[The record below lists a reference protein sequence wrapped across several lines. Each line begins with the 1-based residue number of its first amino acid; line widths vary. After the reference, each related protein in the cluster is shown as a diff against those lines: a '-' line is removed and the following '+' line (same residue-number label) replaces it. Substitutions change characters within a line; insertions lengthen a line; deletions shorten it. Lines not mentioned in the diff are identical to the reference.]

1 MAGGGTGG
9 TLWIKVMVV
18 AAVLLTLSNFLHEP
32 GWLHATILAIGGL
45 LMVFASCESMVLCV
59 DGIAKRSGWNPF
71 VAGTMGGLAS
81 NIPEV
86 VMLGFVLAAEPR
98 IGFIV
103 VMFTLHVGAL
113 AFGIYSVVLPR
124 DSDGRARLP
133 APLVKLSTDLYAC
146 AAGVFL
152 TMGLL
157 MLAMYVFALDPDSET
172 ARSPTAFSAT
182 DLYVVGGVLLLVE
195 IVAIWRLVVRFSG
208 DTEAGTE
215 TATESGA
222 EPKVPVATEA
232 DGEPLPS
239 VGKIVVLGLVGIV
252 TAVWG
257 GHGVGE
263 FADVLVHSLREAG
276 YSEMV
281 GALVL
286 SVFACAGAY
295 AMAATAHSKGMY
307 DVALA
312 SVSGAVTQV
321 PFVVLPFAL
330 VMIAAFSQFG
340 ISEPMAGGGALPIDM
355 HTTSVVLLGFP
366 PLLILWKAVQDD
378 AAVNWLE
385 TVTMMA
391 IFSLTIYFLAT
402 HG

>member
-9 TLWIKVMVV
+9 TLWIKVMVA
-18 AAVLLTLSNFLHEP
+18 AAVLLTLSLFLHEP

-81 NIPEV
+81 NLPEV

-103 VMFTLHVGAL
+103 VMFTLHVGSL
-113 AFGIYSVVLPR
+113 AFGIYSLILPR
-124 DSDGRARLP
+124 DADGHARLP
-133 APLVKLSTDLYAC
+133 APLVRLSTDLYAC

-157 MLAMYVFALDPDSET
+157 MLAMYVFAMDRGASDSP
-172 ARSPTAFSAT
+172 AALSAV
-182 DLYVVGGVLLLVE
+182 DLYVTGGILLLVE

-208 DTEAGTE
+208 DADGAAESEATE
-215 TATESGA
+215 TIDTVA
-222 EPKVPVATEA
+222 EEEA
-232 DGEPLPS
+232 PPS
-239 VGKIVVLGLVGIV
+239 RGKIVALGLVGIV
-252 TAVWG
+252 AAVWG

-263 FADVLVHSLREAG
+263 FAEVLVHSLRQAG

-286 SVFACAGAY
+286 SIFACAGAY

-307 DVALA
+307 NVALA

-330 VMIAAFSQFG
+330 LMIGAFSQLG
-340 ISEPMAGGGALPIDM
+340 ISEAMVGGGALPIDM
-355 HTTSVVLLGFP
+355 QTTTVVLLGFP

-391 IFSLTIYFLAT
+391 IFSLTIYFLAV

>member
-9 TLWIKVMVV
+9 TLWVKMMAV
-18 AAVLLTLSNFLHEP
+18 AAVLLTLSYFLHEP

-59 DGIAKRSGWNPF
+59 DSIAKRSEWNPF

-81 NIPEV
+81 NLPEV

-103 VMFTLHVGAL
+103 VMFTLHAGSL
-113 AFGIYSVVLPR
+113 AFGIYSLVLPR
-124 DSDGRARLP
+124 DADGHARLP
-133 APLVKLSTDLYAC
+133 APLVRLSTDLYAC
-146 AAGVFL
+146 AAGIFL

-157 MLAMYVFALDPDSET
+157 MLAMYVFAMDGGASDSP
-172 ARSPTAFSAT
+172 AALSAT
-182 DLYVVGGVLLLVE
+182 DLYVIGGILLLVE

-208 DTEAGTE
+208 DGEAKSEATE
-215 TATESGA
+215 TIDTVA
-222 EPKVPVATEA
+222 EEEA
-232 DGEPLPS
+232 PPS
-239 VGKIVVLGLVGIV
+239 RGKIVALGLVGIAA
-252 TAVWG
+252 AVWG

-263 FADVLVHSLREAG
+263 FAEVLVHSLRQAG

-286 SVFACAGAY
+286 SIFACAGAY
-295 AMAATAHSKGMY
+295 AMAATAHTKGMY

-330 VMIAAFSQFG
+330 LMIGAFSQLG
-340 ISEPMAGGGALPIDM
+340 IGEAMVGGGALPIDM
-355 HTTSVVLLGFP
+355 QTTTVVLLGFP

-391 IFSLTIYFLAT
+391 IFSLTIYFLAV